1 MHIDID
7 GLIELANKAT
17 PGPWWIDSHGHTMVS
32 HGEGRTDTIFQAMPL
47 VKPAVRHP
55 ETGNLSHWPNDW
67 DATFIANANPAVI
80 IALCERLRE
89 AESAMK
95 LSLKLLQ
102 DGEVDSAID
111 QIEEALN
118 PEVSDE

>member
-1 MHIDID
+1 MNIDID
-7 GLIELANKAT
+7 SLIERAKAAT
-17 PGPWWIDSHGHTMVS
+17 SGTYEVKKEESEYDDVYIRIKERTKKCEGYEVEVVVARDMVS
-32 HGEGRTDTIFQAMPL
+32 
-47 VKPAVRHP
+47 K
-55 ETGNLSHWPNDW
+55 
-67 DATFIANANPAVI
+67 NADYFAAAQPAVI
-80 IALCERLRE
+80 LALCERLRE

>member
-1 MHIDID
+1 MNIDID
-7 GLIELANKAT
+7 GLIELAKKAT
-17 PGPWWIDSHGHTMVS
+17 PGPWHKKGYSTIIARS
-32 HGEGRTDTIFQAMPL
+32 GRSIARASLPSKSWVDEMTA
-47 VKPAVRHP
+47 
-55 ETGNLSHWPNDW
+55 N
-67 DATFIANANPAVI
+67 ATFIANANPAVI
-80 IALCERLRE
+80 LALCERLRE

-118 PEVSDE
+118 PEVGDE

>member
-1 MHIDID
+1 MNIDID
-7 GLIELANKAT
+7 GLIELAKKAT
-17 PGPWWIDSHGHTMVS
+17 PEPWELYHGFVATDLDADGAVVIAERPARSGGKQQKQVDSNM
-32 HGEGRTDTIFQAMPL
+32 AY
-47 VKPAVRHP
+47 
-55 ETGNLSHWPNDW
+55 
-67 DATFIANANPAVI
+67 IAAANPAVI
-80 IALCERLRE
+80 LALCERLRE

>member
-1 MHIDID
+1 MNIDID
-7 GLIELANKAT
+7 GLIELAKKASE
-17 PGPWWIDSHGHTMVS
+17 GPWLNEEPGQV
-32 HGEGRTDTIFQAMPL
+32 RTDFYMTDDGDEVADHVGSFASGSDDPDNAAF
-47 VKPAVRHP
+47 VA
-55 ETGNLSHWPNDW
+55 
-67 DATFIANANPAVI
+67 AANPAVI
-80 IALCERLRE
+80 LALCERLRE

>member
-1 MHIDID
+1 MVALAKTDNRDPKH
-7 GLIELANKAT
+7 EATQLANA
-17 PGPWWIDSHGHTMVS
+17 
-32 HGEGRTDTIFQAMPL
+32 EY
-47 VKPAVRHP
+47 
-55 ETGNLSHWPNDW
+55 
-67 DATFIANANPAVI
+67 IAAANPAVI

-118 PEVSDE
+118 PEVGDE

>member
-1 MHIDID
+1 MNIDID
-7 GLIELANKAT
+7 GLIEKAKAAYADGLYDPRVGLTALEKEFCLLAS
-17 PGPWWIDSHGHTMVS
+17 PHT
-32 HGEGRTDTIFQAMPL
+32 IL
-47 VKPAVRHP
+47 
-55 ETGNLSHWPNDW
+55 
-67 DATFIANANPAVI
+67 
-80 IALCERLRE
+80 ALCERLRE

>member
-1 MHIDID
+1 MNIDID
-7 GLIELANKAT
+7 GLIELAKKAT
-17 PGPWWIDSHGHTMVS
+17 PGPWLID
-32 HGEGRTDTIFQAMPL
+32 
-47 VKPAVRHP
+47 
-55 ETGNLSHWPNDW
+55 GNLVYALSESGANVFWLGVNPGYKSKDERTSLDEILANIQH
-67 DATFIANANPAVI
+67 IAAANPAVI
-80 IALCERLRE
+80 LALCERLRE

-102 DGEVDSAID
+102 EGEVDSAID

>member
-1 MHIDID
+1 MNIDID
-7 GLIELANKAT
+7 GLIELAKKAT
-17 PGPWWIDSHGHTMVS
+17 FGPWRRKGY
-32 HGEGRTDTIFQAMPL
+32 GEIIAESGRL
-47 VKPAVRHP
+47 
-55 ETGNLSHWPNDW
+55 
-67 DATFIANANPAVI
+67 IARSEEITANAEYIAAANPAVI
-80 IALCERLRE
+80 LALCERLRE

-118 PEVSDE
+118 PEVGDE

>member
-1 MHIDID
+1 MNIDID
-7 GLIELANKAT
+7 GLIELAKKAT
-17 PGPWWIDSHGHTMVS
+17 PGFWSHRGMGVIKAGPVIEFSNGSDQQQIFMATGAEWMR
-32 HGEGRTDTIFQAMPL
+32 HGE
-47 VKPAVRHP
+47 K
-55 ETGNLSHWPNDW
+55 E
-67 DATFIANANPAVI
+67 ANANFVSAVNPATI
-80 IALCERLRE
+80 LALCERLRE